1 MDVEQIKQVVESIKT
16 LNININDATT
26 QKLADT
32 VIPIV
37 KMFLIR
43 SYVEMGMSFIV
54 SLAVIYGLYKVVSL
68 IVKNRKN
75 GGTNNY

>member
-1 MDVEQIKQVVESIKT
+1 MNPEQVKEIVETIKT

-32 VIPIV
+32 FIPVV
-37 KMFLIR
+37 KMVLIR

-54 SLAVIYGLYKVVSL
+54 SLAVIYGLYKAVAL

-75 GGTNNY
+75 DTRDYN